1 MTASSDSMSRL
12 SARSAG
18 RTAWFILAVLLFF
31 SVAAPLNQ
39 FKVPPIIPVLMS
51 VLGLSTA
58 GAGLLMS
65 VYAVTGL
72 ILALPSGLI
81 FQRAGA
87 RLTGRIAGGSIVI
100 GAALGAVSTSVG
112 GLLAS

>member
-1 MTASSDSMSRL
+1 MAHPG
-12 SARSAG
+12 ARSAG
-18 RTAWFILAVLLFF
+18 RTAWFLLAVLLFF
-31 SVAAPLNQ
+31 SIASPLKKL
-39 FKVPPIIPVLMS
+39 KVPPIMPVLMS

-58 GAGLLMS
+58 RAGLLMS
-65 VYAVTGL
+65 VHAVTGL

>member
-1 MTASSDSMSRL
+1 MAHPT
-12 SARSAG
+12 ARSAG
-18 RTAWFILAVLLFF
+18 RTGWFILAVLLFF
-31 SVAAPLNQ
+31 SIAAPLNQ
-39 FKVPPIIPVLMS
+39 FKVPPIMPVLMS

-58 GAGLLMS
+58 RAGLLMS

-87 RLTGRIAGGSIVI
+87 RLTGLIAGG
-100 GAALGAVSTSVG
+100 
-112 GLLAS
+112 